1 MTLAM
6 TGRTDR
12 QEPKRRLADARAAIL
27 ITVGLAA
34 SMVAALAAVVS
45 L

>member
-6 TGRTDR
+6 TGRTDQ
-12 QEPKRRLADARAAIL
+12 QESERRLADARAAIL
-27 ITVGLAA
+27 IATGLAA
-34 SMVAALAAVVS
+34 SLVAALAAVVS